1 VGLDHTVSPGGENR
15 EVGGLG
21 VRCGAVQDVAAKPSD
36 TDQER
41 PQRCRVGSAPAA
53 EPGDRPPRYTGRLDD
68 YAFWERLERWTDE
81 LGADPASAMV
91 VGGGDVVGSEQAG
104 REFLDLVGF
113 FANVSDDEVADG
125 TAVEQALGLPGA
137 SHAVGVE
144 ALGFTFPAA
153 EGDYVTEAPDAD
165 GRASRELVG

>member
-1 VGLDHTVSPGGENR
+1 LAARRALVGLDHTVSPGGENR

-68 YAFWERLERWTDE
+68 YAFWERLERWTHE

-104 REFLDLVGF
+104 RELRYQPLIRPPKR
-113 FANVSDDEVADG
+113 
-125 TAVEQALGLPGA
+125 TLGN
-137 SHAVGVE
+137 
-144 ALGFTFPAA
+144 
-153 EGDYVTEAPDAD
+153 AP
-165 GRASRELVG
+165 RPV